1 MEPLI
6 LPWPPKEL
14 SPNARKHWAVR
25 SRIARRYRKECRL
38 MAMLENI
45 QVPAT
50 DKILLVLEFVPADR
64 RHRDDDNLVA
74 SFKAGRDGLADALG
88 IDDNRF
94 VTQFRLSDETT
105 KGGAVRVLVQE
116 CHV

>member
-1 MEPLI
+1 MSDLV

-25 SRIARRYRKECRL
+25 SRIAKRYRITCRL
-38 MAMLENI
+38 LAMQAGISAPITE
-45 QVPAT
+45 
-50 DKILLVLEFVPADR
+50 KILLSLEFVPADR

-116 CHV
+116 YLG